1 MYNGT
6 SAGKEEDLLFSGSA
20 KEARRAVHS
29 FALFD
34 ASCTVELIL
43 LILHASFSFG
53 TCGPGGA
60 NS

>member
-1 MYNGT
+1 
-6 SAGKEEDLLFSGSA
+6 L
-20 KEARRAVHS
+20 HS
-29 FALFD
+29 FD